1 MPVELANLESG
12 ALNVRVNFHKLI
24 LLFPAIA
31 IAVLAV
37 GCASPK
43 PWRPEKLGVLGM
55 LGKNWQGRPIDP
67 APTFADV
74 AYGVHERHRLDFFQ
88 APGEGPRPLYV
99 FFHGGGFSVGDKW
112 GLRSDVIRD
121 FHARGIPPAG

>member
-43 PWRPEKLGVLGM
+43 P
-55 LGKNWQGRPIDP
+55 
-67 APTFADV
+67 
-74 AYGVHERHRLDFFQ
+74 
-88 APGEGPRPLYV
+88 
-99 FFHGGGFSVGDKW
+99 
-112 GLRSDVIRD
+112 
-121 FHARGIPPAG
+121 

>member
-43 PWRPEKLGVLGM
+43 PCWPEKLGVLGRV
-55 LGKNWQGRPIDP
+55 GKNWRGRPIDP
-67 APTFADV
+67 APTFAVV
-74 AYGVHERHRLDFFQ
+74 A
-88 APGEGPRPLYV
+88 
-99 FFHGGGFSVGDKW
+99 
-112 GLRSDVIRD
+112 
-121 FHARGIPPAG
+121 